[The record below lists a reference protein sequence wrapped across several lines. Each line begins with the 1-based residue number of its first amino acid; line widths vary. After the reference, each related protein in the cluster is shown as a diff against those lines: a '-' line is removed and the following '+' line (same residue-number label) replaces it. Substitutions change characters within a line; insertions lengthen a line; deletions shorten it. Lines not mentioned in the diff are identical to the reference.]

1 MTVFF
6 LFEFFFS
13 FCGKTKLSLILYFF
27 GALQKDRTSAE
38 DIPTRK
44 YEEPK
49 AAEEQSRAKTPTL
62 NSTLR
67 WRTNQHLKGK
77 VISKPFEPKTSHLS
91 NLYTIPPLSIVYYL
105 LYCYRNGIEWHRR
118 PT

>member
-6 LFEFFFS
+6 FCLF
-13 FCGKTKLSLILYFF
+13 FCGKTKLSLIWYCF

-44 YEEPK
+44 YEEDELK
-49 AAEEQSRAKTPTL
+49 AVEEQSRAKTPTL

-67 WRTNQHLKGK
+67 RRTNQHLKGK

-105 LYCYRNGIEWHRR
+105 LYCYRNGIEWH
-118 PT
+118 